1 MRLWRGADPV
11 EASYHDDLTFSRRRH
26 SESDHLDSDANKD
39 GETDPKNTVR
49 PRRVP
54 RQGTPDSEENV
65 MIDRRR
71 FIGTTALGGAALAV
85 GPTACV
91 PSDSDD
97 SSSQGGAS
105 GVEAFE
111 LDEVTVD
118 ELQRSMES
126 GERSA
131 RSITELYLGRIEAL
145 DRQGPELRSIIET
158 NPDALQI
165 ADELDE
171 ERRANGPRG
180 PLHGIPIAIK
190 DNIDTH
196 DGMTTT
202 AGSLALEGSIPARD
216 SFVAQKLREAGAI
229 ILAKANMSEW
239 AYFRGERASSGWSAR
254 GGQCRNPYALDRNP
268 CGSSSGSGV
277 AVSTNLA
284 ALTIGTET
292 GGSIMCPSSING
304 VVGIKPTVGLWSRSG
319 IIPISHSQDTAGP
332 MTRTVRDAATLLAAV
347 PGVDPRDDATAASE
361 GNSHADYT
369 QFLDSAGLQGA
380 RIGVARSFTGF
391 DPRVVAL
398 FEEAIEA
405 MRGSGAVVIDPA
417 NLPPAAWNDTLP
429 LLVLEYEFKADLNAY
444 LSSLGPSARVK
455 SLAEVIEFNER
466 NRAAE
471 MPYFG
476 QERMHASQA
485 RGPLTDEAYRNA
497 VRAIQ
502 QGNRQDGIDAL
513 MNQHDLDAIIAPT
526 MRLAWMTDHIK
537 GDWLGGGSSAGPAA
551 IAGYPDISV
560 PMGFVSGLPVGVSFF
575 GRAWSEPVL
584 LRVAYGFE
592 QATNHRRP
600 PTFPATLG

>member
-1 MRLWRGADPV
+1 M
-11 EASYHDDLTFSRRRH
+11 
-26 SESDHLDSDANKD
+26 
-39 GETDPKNTVR
+39 
-49 PRRVP
+49 
-54 RQGTPDSEENV
+54 

-71 FIGTTALGGAALAV
+71 FIGTTALGGTALAV
-85 GPTACV
+85 GPTACL
-91 PSDSDD
+91 SSESSD
-97 SSSQGGAS
+97 SSSS
-105 GVEAFE
+105 GNESSVQSFE

-118 ELQRSMES
+118 ELQQSMAS

-131 RSITELYLGRIEAL
+131 RSITELYLSRIDAL
-145 DRQGPELRSIIET
+145 DRQGPELRSVIET
-158 NPDALQI
+158 NPDALKI
-165 ADELDE
+165 ADQLDN
-171 ERRANGPRG
+171 ERRSDGPRG

-190 DNIDTH
+190 DNIDTS

-239 AYFRGERASSGWSAR
+239 AYFRGERATSGWSAR

-277 AVSTNLA
+277 AVSANLA
-284 ALTIGTET
+284 ALTVGTET

-332 MTRTVRDAATLLAAV
+332 MARTVRDAAILLAAV

-361 GNSHADYT
+361 GNSYADYT
-369 QFLDSAGLQGA
+369 QFLDPAGLQGA
-380 RIGVARSFTGF
+380 RVGVARSFTGF
-391 DPRVVAL
+391 DPRVIAL
-398 FEEAIEA
+398 FDQAIEA
-405 MRGSGAVVIDPA
+405 MRESGALIIDPA

-444 LSSLGPSARVK
+444 LENLGPEAPVK
-455 SLAEVIEFNER
+455 SLTEVIEFNER
-466 NRAAE
+466 NRDTE

-476 QERMHASQA
+476 QERMYASQA
-485 RGPLTDEAYRNA
+485 RGPLTDETYRNA

-502 QGNRQDGIDAL
+502 TGNRQDGIDAL
-513 MNQHDLDAIIAPT
+513 MSQYDLDAIIAPT
-526 MRLAWMTDHIK
+526 MGISWMTDHIK
-537 GDWLGGGSSAGPAA
+537 GDRLEGGSSAGPAA
-551 IAGYPDISV
+551 IAGYPDVSV

-575 GRAWSEPVL
+575 GRAWSEPTL
-584 LRVAYGFE
+584 LRMAYAFE
-592 QATNHRRP
+592 QATSHRRP
-600 PTFPATLG
+600 PIFPATLG

>member
-1 MRLWRGADPV
+1 
-11 EASYHDDLTFSRRRH
+11 
-26 SESDHLDSDANKD
+26 
-39 GETDPKNTVR
+39 
-49 PRRVP
+49 
-54 RQGTPDSEENV
+54 

-71 FIGTTALGGAALAV
+71 FIGATALGGAALAV
-85 GPTACV
+85 VPTACEREGSTES
-91 PSDSDD
+91 PTRGD
-97 SSSQGGAS
+97 AS
-105 GVEAFE
+105 TVEAFQ

-131 RSITELYLGRIEAL
+131 RSITELYLSRIEAL
-145 DRQGPELRSIIET
+145 DRQGPELRSIIEM

-165 ADELDE
+165 ADESDE
-171 ERRANGPRG
+171 ERRSNGPRG

-190 DNIDTH
+190 DNIDTS

-202 AGSLALEGSIPARD
+202 AGSLALEGSRPLRD

-239 AYFRGERASSGWSAR
+239 AYFRGVRATSGWSAR

-277 AVSTNLA
+277 AVSANLA

-304 VVGIKPTVGLWSRSG
+304 VVGVKPTVGLWSRSG
-319 IIPISHSQDTAGP
+319 IIPISHSQDSAGP
-332 MTRTVRDAATLLAAV
+332 MTRTVRDAAILLGAV
-347 PGVDPRDDATAASE
+347 AGIDPRDGATSASE
-361 GNSHADYT
+361 GNSYSDYT
-369 QFLDSAGLQGA
+369 QFLEPGGLQGA

-398 FEEAIEA
+398 FDEAIEA
-405 MRGSGAVVIDPA
+405 MREGGALIVDPA
-417 NLPPAAWNDTLP
+417 DLPPAAWNDSPP
-429 LLVLEYEFKADLNAY
+429 LLVLEYEFKANLNAY
-444 LSSLGPSARVK
+444 LEGLGPSAPVK
-455 SLAEVIEFNER
+455 NLTQVIEFNER
-466 NRAAE
+466 NSSVE

-476 QERMHASQA
+476 QERMRAAEA
-485 RGPLTDEAYRNA
+485 RGPLTDEAYQNA
-497 VRAIQ
+497 VKAIQ
-502 QGNRQDGIDAL
+502 RGHRGAIDAL
-513 MNQHDLDAIIAPT
+513 MRQHDLDAIVAPT
-526 MRLAWMTDHIK
+526 FGLAWMTDHIQ
-537 GDWLGGGSSAGPAA
+537 GDRLDGGDSAGPAA

-575 GRAWSEPVL
+575 GGAWSEPTL
-584 LRVAYGFE
+584 LRVAYAFE
-592 QATNHRRP
+592 QATNHRRS